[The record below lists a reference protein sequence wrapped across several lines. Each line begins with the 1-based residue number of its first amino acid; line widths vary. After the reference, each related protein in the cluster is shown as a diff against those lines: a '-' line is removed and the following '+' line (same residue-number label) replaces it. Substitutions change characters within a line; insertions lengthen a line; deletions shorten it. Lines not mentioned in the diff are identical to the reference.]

1 MLRFVT
7 HKLWVFHRL
16 NAFKLTVM
24 PCYNHT
30 SSMISVNDE
39 KYNQLLRYMPSLT
52 PWVWDSRV
60 FAPSHAKKKNTKMC
74 HFKSEKTEK
83 TEENEVFYVWKRYR
97 CVIYIYILYIYTY
110 IARTINETRLICFFP
125 SFQFPWALSHCRYN
139 PFINSF
145 KFYSFC

>member
-1 MLRFVT
+1 MFGFAT

-24 PCYNHT
+24 LCYNHT

-52 PWVWDSRV
+52 PWVWDSRI

-97 CVIYIYILYIYTY
+97 CVIYIYILYIYIHISLEPSTKLGLSASSHLFNFLELFH
-110 IARTINETRLICFFP
+110 IAGITH
-125 SFQFPWALSHCRYN
+125 S
-139 PFINSF
+139 
-145 KFYSFC
+145 